1 MQQEDDQKC
10 EKMKDE
16 INGHCQ
22 EVGSSYSR
30 GRDLVY
36 IFNEFQDG
44 ACSREDT
51 QVVDKERLE
60 KFFRSAL
67 DASRRMNE
75 EIKRSNCQREQLLG
89 EFGAETVNQWKEEHN
104 QLEFLSQLEPT
115 SSS

>member
-22 EVGSSYSR
+22 E
-30 GRDLVY
+30 
-36 IFNEFQDG
+36 DG

-67 DASRRMNE
+67 DASRRY
-75 EIKRSNCQREQLLG
+75 KKLAFFTSYGLG
-89 EFGAETVNQWKEEHN
+89 LQGYPD
-104 QLEFLSQLEPT
+104 LS
-115 SSS
+115 

>member
-67 DASRRMNE
+67 DASRRY
-75 EIKRSNCQREQLLG
+75 KKLAFFTSYGLG
-89 EFGAETVNQWKEEHN
+89 LQGYPD
-104 QLEFLSQLEPT
+104 LS
-115 SSS
+115 